1 MFKRNWTTWLKFVNY
16 SNYSTLSS
24 QHNWDDLYDQL
35 MRIFTLILKGIKVL
49 KGSETYEINGYG
61 HIGFANHLPFIACFM
76 ALGELDAGVEVSFEE

>member
-61 HIGFANHLPFIACFM
+61 HNVDLLIISHSLR
-76 ALGELDAGVEVSFEE
+76 VSWP